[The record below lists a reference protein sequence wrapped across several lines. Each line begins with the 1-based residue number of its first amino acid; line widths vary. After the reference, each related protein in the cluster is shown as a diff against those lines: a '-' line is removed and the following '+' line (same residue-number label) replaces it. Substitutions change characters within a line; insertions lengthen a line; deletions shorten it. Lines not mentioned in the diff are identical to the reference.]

1 MANTSG
7 NRVYIDL
14 RNSLAYTNEMER
26 PSRNNFKLKLIIETK
41 IPLRK
46 KNEASGLGLYKWEIF
61 LYAAW
66 GKLNVKI

>member
-1 MANTSG
+1 MANTSDK
-7 NRVYIDL
+7 RVYIDL

-26 PSRNNFKLKLIIETK
+26 PSRNNFKLKLIETK